1 MSRSKSPDM
10 VVEKKSKPRLK
21 SIGMGQYNNTPLV
34 HSNQFSGLNTNSSK
48 NRLNFITNVRSSKV
62 LKPKRS
68 MKSFKS
74 PISKSP
80 SGSVLHTAKDDILE
94 KFSNPHTIRAENFKK
109 IEELLKKVYKNDE
122 NDVELDSDKK
132 FEIFNLVFD
141 EIIER
146 DKQFSRYLLMIK
158 IYYQSYYEQK
168 LSDKSE
174 ELSIFKKTQEKFQ
187 AAFNQEKN
195 SLQRTVETLS
205 RENLQL
211 SRDIEKCESLI
222 DSLQDQ
228 LDVIHNYDSPTTD
241 KSQEN
246 WNCLLLEV
254 KFYSEMCKSLQK
266 EVEIYKQN
274 QEMFIKKFDE
284 LKSQGVEISY
294 EYSECLSSLSSV
306 SNTLTDFMPKLIN
319 NKSVPNLNFSRIQ
332 GNPNL
337 F

>member
-10 VVEKKSKPRLK
+10 VAEKKFKPRLK
-21 SIGMGQYNNTPLV
+21 SIGTGQYSNTPLI
-34 HSNQFSGLNTNSSK
+34 HSVQFSGSNSNSNK
-48 NRLNFITNVRSSKV
+48 NRLNLVPNVRSSKL

-74 PISKSP
+74 PVSKSP
-80 SGSVLHTAKDDILE
+80 SSSVLHTAKEDAIE
-94 KFSNPHTIRAENFKK
+94 KFSNPVTIRVENFRR
-109 IEELLKKVYKNDE
+109 IDELLKKVYKTDE
-122 NDVELDSDKK
+122 NQVELDSDKK

-146 DKQFSRYLLMIK
+146 DKQFSRYLHMIK

-168 LSDKSE
+168 LLEKTE
-174 ELSIFKKTQEKFQ
+174 ELQMFKKSQEKLKNDFG
-187 AAFNQEKN
+187 QERT

-211 SRDIEKCESLI
+211 SRDIDKCENLI
-222 DSLQDQ
+222 ESLQDQ
-228 LDVIHNYDSPTTD
+228 LDVVHNYDSSSVD

-246 WNCLLLEV
+246 WNCLLLEI
-254 KFYSEMCKSLQK
+254 KFYTELCKSLQK

-274 QEMFIKKFDE
+274 QEMFLKKFEE
-284 LKSQGVEISY
+284 LKTQGVEVSY

-306 SNTLTDFMPKLIN
+306 SNTQTDFMPKLIN

-332 GNPNL
+332 DNPNL